1 MEVYMKK
8 TMLLTLVFVLVVS
21 SVGLFAAGQAESAGG
36 KMRVAVSLPP
46 ANNSWQA
53 KLLDTVLEETAK
65 DTDEFEFT
73 VKNAVDDAD
82 QFNMLQT
89 FKDGGYDMIIVLPG
103 NGTLMTPIC
112 EEIYESGTKVM
123 ILDRPIE
130 SDKYTVLLAGDN
142 YGAGVNG
149 AKYLGERLNGRGQ
162 IAVLRSYVGIPIDL
176 ERYNG
181 FMDTLKAEYPGIK
194 VLVEGDGE
202 FNQEAG
208 LKAMSN
214 ILPAYPKLD
223 AVFCQDDETA
233 IGALTAIESAN
244 RKDIQFVT
252 GMGGAK
258 NAYDRMAANDPLYG
272 ASMSYFP
279 SMGGDGIRLAKEI
292 LRGGDFEKDN
302 LAPSYIVTSENVQ
315 EFMDEAY

>member
-1 MEVYMKK
+1 MKK
-8 TMLLTLVFVLVVS
+8 TLLLALVLLLVVS
-21 SVGLFAAGQAESAGG
+21 GMGLFAAGQTESAEG

-46 ANNSWQA
+46 ANNAWQA
-53 KLLDTVLEETAK
+53 RLLDTVLAETAK

-82 QFNMLQT
+82 QYNMLQT

-112 EEIYESGTKVM
+112 EEIYDAGIKVM
-123 ILDRPIE
+123 VLDRPIE
-130 SDKYTVLLAGDN
+130 SSKYTVLLAGDN

-149 AKYLGERLNGRGQ
+149 AKYLGARLGGKGQ

-181 FMDTLKAEYPGIK
+181 FMNTLKKEYPGIK

-214 ILPAYPKLD
+214 ILPAYPKID

-233 IGALTAIESAN
+233 IGALTAIESAK
-244 RKDIQFVT
+244 RTDIQFVT

-258 NAYDRMAANDPLYG
+258 NAYDRMTAKDPRYG

-279 SMGGDGIRLAKEI
+279 SMGGDGVRLAKEI
-292 LRGGDFEKDN
+292 LRGATFKKDN
-302 LAPSYIVTSENVQ
+302 LSPSYIVTSENVAQ
-315 EFMDEAY
+315 YMKEAY

>member
-1 MEVYMKK
+1 MKK
-8 TMLLTLVFVLVVS
+8 TLLLALVLLLVVS
-21 SVGLFAAGQAESAGG
+21 GMGLFAAGQTESAEG

-46 ANNSWQA
+46 ANNAWQA
-53 KLLDTVLEETAK
+53 RLLDTVLAETAK

-82 QFNMLQT
+82 QYNMLQT

-112 EEIYESGTKVM
+112 EEIYDAGIKVM
-123 ILDRPIE
+123 VLDRPIE
-130 SDKYTVLLAGDN
+130 SSKYTVLLAGDN

-149 AKYLGERLNGRGQ
+149 AKYLGARLGGKGQ

-181 FMDTLKAEYPGIK
+181 FMNTLKKEYPGIK

-214 ILPAYPKLD
+214 ILPAYPRID

-233 IGALTAIESAN
+233 IGALTAIESAK
-244 RKDIQFVT
+244 RTDIQFVT

-258 NAYDRMAANDPLYG
+258 NAYDRMAAKDPRYG

-279 SMGGDGIRLAKEI
+279 SMGGDGVRLAKEI
-292 LRGGDFEKDN
+292 LRGATFEKDN
-302 LAPSYIVTSENVQ
+302 LSPSYIVTSENVAQ
-315 EFMDEAY
+315 YMNEAY

>member
-1 MEVYMKK
+1 MKK
-8 TMLLTLVFVLVVS
+8 TLLLALVLLLVVS
-21 SVGLFAAGQAESAGG
+21 GMGLFAAGQTESAEG

-46 ANNSWQA
+46 ANNAWQA
-53 KLLDTVLEETAK
+53 RLLDTVLAETAK

-82 QFNMLQT
+82 QYNMLQT

-112 EEIYESGTKVM
+112 EEIYDAGIKVM
-123 ILDRPIE
+123 VLDRPIE
-130 SDKYTVLLAGDN
+130 SSKYTVLLAGDN

-149 AKYLGERLNGRGQ
+149 AKYLGARLGGKGQ

-181 FMDTLKAEYPGIK
+181 FMNTLKKEYPGIK

-214 ILPAYPKLD
+214 ILPAYPKID

-233 IGALTAIESAN
+233 IGALTAIESAK
-244 RKDIQFVT
+244 RTDIQFVT

-258 NAYDRMAANDPLYG
+258 NAYDRMAAKDPRYG

-279 SMGGDGIRLAKEI
+279 SMGGDGVRLAKEI
-292 LRGGDFEKDN
+292 LRGATFEKDN
-302 LAPSYIVTSENVQ
+302 LSPSYIVTSENVAQ
-315 EFMDEAY
+315 YMNEAY